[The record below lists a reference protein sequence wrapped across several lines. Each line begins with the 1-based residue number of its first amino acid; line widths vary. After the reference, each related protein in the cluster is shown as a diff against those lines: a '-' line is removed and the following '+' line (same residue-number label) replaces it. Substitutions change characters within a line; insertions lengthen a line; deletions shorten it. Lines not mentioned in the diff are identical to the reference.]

1 MDFLTNPFIVVMLFL
16 YQLVGSNYVVAL
28 ILFTVLVRVLT
39 YPLTAV
45 QMKSARRMQEL
56 SPKLTRIREKY
67 KNDREKLAQA
77 QMELYKKEGIN
88 PAAGCLPLLVQMP
101 ILFGLY
107 GAISVTL
114 AATPLQVVDLHHRLG
129 LAPGL
134 ANLFPLQNQF
144 LWMNLGLPDPTPVLP
159 ILVVATTWLQS
170 KLMTP
175 PTADPK
181 DPSAAM
187 SRQMLIMMPL
197 MVGFFSLTFASGLS
211 IYWVVSNIVGII
223 QYGMMGRINWRTL
236 SAKPMPAPA
245 LVATDDDNDEPV
257 VTAKPVAKP
266 AKRPPTTA
274 PARVGQNGSTVR
286 SSSVPGSGPAPKD
299 RPRITPR
306 KRK

>member
-1 MDFLTNPFIVVMLFL
+1 
-16 YQLVGSNYVVAL
+16 
-28 ILFTVLVRVLT
+28 
-39 YPLTAV
+39 
-45 QMKSARRMQEL
+45 
-56 SPKLTRIREKY
+56 
-67 KNDREKLAQA
+67 
-77 QMELYKKEGIN
+77 
-88 PAAGCLPLLVQMP
+88 
-101 ILFGLY
+101 
-107 GAISVTL
+107 
-114 AATPLQVVDLHHRLG
+114 
-129 LAPGL
+129 
-134 ANLFPLQNQF
+134 
-144 LWMNLGLPDPTPVLP
+144 
-159 ILVVATTWLQS
+159 
-170 KLMTP
+170 
-175 PTADPK
+175 
-181 DPSAAM
+181 M